1 MRFELLLRKL
11 IRRVEKSLDEARHE
25 IHEYFDMREFKQA
38 RHRHH
43 AESIPP
49 CWVDEYKSEL
59 VASRLLDKR
68 TDVQRL
74 RSQILSLD
82 HLSFCNPDEIR
93 FRVR

>member
-68 TDVQRL
+68 TDVRDCGL
-74 RSQILSLD
+74 K
-82 HLSFCNPDEIR
+82 F
-93 FRVR
+93 